1 MIQCNTL
8 NMELFNSKLDMFKL
22 GIKNGTK
29 VTLNLEWNVIG
40 DSKDGTGFW
49 QKLLLTDTQVSSLRK
64 PSSTNAKL
72 SKSQFSK
79 IMQSVRILDE
89 LLVGI
94 PQVIFHKEVEVSEK
108 AAPELDEIPAK
119 Y

>member
-8 NMELFNSKLDMFKL
+8 NMELFNSKLDKFKL

-49 QKLLLTDTQVSSLRK
+49 HKLLLTDTQVSSLRK
-64 PSSTNAKL
+64 PLSTNAKL

-79 IMQSVRILDE
+79 IMQSVR
-89 LLVGI
+89 I